1 MSATPPSDLSDSDP
15 LVEAEA
21 RLLAA
26 IGAVESRLGQL
37 SDRMGEAEGDARAA
51 RHADEDR
58 SRLAEQL
65 DAARAS
71 EAELAEAAAE
81 ASAALAEAMSALK
94 SAIAGAGLADDAPA
108 DLFSG
113 GSR

>member
-1 MSATPPSDLSDSDP
+1 MSATPPSDTSDTDP
-15 LVEAEA
+15 IDQAEA

-26 IGAVESRLGQL
+26 IGAVETRLGQL
-37 SDRMGEAEGDARAA
+37 ASRMGEAEGDARAA

-58 SRLAEQL
+58 SRLAGQL

-71 EAELAEAAAE
+71 EAELAEAAGE
-81 ASAALAEAMSALK
+81 ASAALAQAMAELK
-94 SAIAGAGLADDAPA
+94 SALSGSGLAGNYAR

-113 GSR
+113 DKG

>member
-1 MSATPPSDLSDSDP
+1 MTATPPADTPDSDP
-15 LVEAEA
+15 LSEAEA

-26 IGAVESRLGQL
+26 IGAVETRLGQL
-37 SDRMGEAEGDARAA
+37 SSRMGEAEGDARAA

-71 EAELAEAAAE
+71 EAELAEAASE
-81 ASAALAEAMSALK
+81 ASAALAEAMSELK
-94 SAIAGAGLADDAPA
+94 AAIAGAGLADSGPD
-108 DLFSG
+108 DLFAG
-113 GSR
+113 GGR

>member
-1 MSATPPSDLSDSDP
+1 MNASPPSDPADIDP
-15 LVEAEA
+15 LADAEA

-37 SDRMGEAEGDARAA
+37 SSRMGEAEGDARAA

-71 EAELAEAAAE
+71 EAELAGAASE
-81 ASAALAEAMSALK
+81 ASAALAEAMSELK
-94 SAIAGAGLADDAPA
+94 SAIVGAGLADDGPQ
-108 DLFSG
+108 DLFAG
-113 GSR
+113 GDR

>member
-1 MSATPPSDLSDSDP
+1 MNAPPPSDPNDIDP
-15 LVEAEA
+15 LKEAEA

-26 IGAVESRLGQL
+26 IGAVETRLDQL
-37 SDRMGEAEGDARAA
+37 ASRMGEAEGDARAA

-71 EAELAEAAAE
+71 EAELADAASE
-81 ASAALAEAMSALK
+81 ASAALAEAMRELK
-94 SAIAGAGLADDAPA
+94 SAIAGAGLSDGGPR
-108 DLFSG
+108 DLFG
-113 GSR
+113 GGEG